1 MSILK
6 AMNFS
11 TSAAFHAWRPAAWL
25 RVTGEDAASFLQ
37 GQFTNE
43 LRGLPAGGAVYGLWL
58 TLKGKVLADSVV
70 VRGTR
75 SGATDGGE
83 APAEFWVG
91 SYFSPAAVIRER
103 LEGFIIA
110 DDVTIEDVTAEWAAV
125 ALFGEGVAAA
135 MATAA
140 AERAGVVVRGRR
152 GKEEAVEWVF
162 PVAQWDAVRA
172 QIAGVRE
179 LDGEEMARRR
189 IAAGVP
195 AVPADIGPGDLPGEG
210 GLEHD
215 AISYTKGC
223 YLGQEVMARLKSMGQ
238 VRRRL
243 MRVAGSAGGEAPGS
257 LPTALFTGGRK
268 VGEVRSAVSDGAG
281 GWVGLAM
288 LSLLQLEAGGGL
300 ALAVDEAPTVRLVD
314 GP

>member
-1 MSILK
+1 MSVLK

-11 TSAAFHAWRPAAWL
+11 TSAAFHGWRPAAWL
-25 RVTGEDAASFLQ
+25 RVTGEDAATFLQ

-43 LRGLPAGGAVYGLWL
+43 LRGLPTGGAVYGLWL
-58 TLKGKVLADSVV
+58 TLKGKVLADSFV
-70 VRGTR
+70 VRGAGCVAA
-75 SGATDGGE
+75 GAE
-83 APAEFWVG
+83 AEPAEFWVG

-103 LEGFIIA
+103 LEAFIIA
-110 DDVTIEDVTAEWAAV
+110 DDVIVQDVTAEWAAV
-125 ALFGEGVAAA
+125 SLLGEGVASA

-140 AERAGVVVRGRR
+140 AERVGVVFRGRR
-152 GKEEAVEWVF
+152 GTEEAVEWVF
-162 PVAQWDAVRA
+162 PVTQSDAVRA

-179 LDGEEMARRR
+179 LEGEEMARRR

-210 GLEHD
+210 GRERD

-257 LPTALFTGGRK
+257 LPAALFSGGRK

-288 LSLLQLEAGGGL
+288 LSLLQLEAGAGL
-300 ALAVDEAPTVRLVD
+300 ALAVDAAPTVRLVD
-314 GP
+314 GR